1 MAMVDFEE
9 LVKQA
14 IETEASR
21 KPNEKIIIGNIEMT
35 YAELKKK
42 IDEGDETVLKLIVKP
57 MAMVLKK
64 DKSFSARLMRLVA
77 SQ

>member
-9 LVKQA
+9 LVVQA
-14 IETEASR
+14 IEIEASR
-21 KPNEKIIIGNIEMT
+21 KPNEKIIVGNIEMT

-64 DKSFSARLMRLVA
+64 DKSFSAKLMRLVA